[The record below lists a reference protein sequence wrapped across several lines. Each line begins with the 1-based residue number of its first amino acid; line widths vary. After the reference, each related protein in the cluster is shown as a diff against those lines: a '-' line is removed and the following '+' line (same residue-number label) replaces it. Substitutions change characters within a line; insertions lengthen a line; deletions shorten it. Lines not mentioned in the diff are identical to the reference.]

1 MITDKQ
7 EVLDNQTQQ
16 RSTQAEFLPFV
27 LLIIALFALA
37 LTGILVKFSLREMS
51 VNETLFN
58 RSWIAAIVFGLWNGF
73 YQLRIKQSDEQF
85 IPQQRNQPRDYAL
98 LLGASVA
105 YMVGRLL
112 WTWSLTETSVANAN
126 VIGGLSP
133 VFTTLGAWL
142 LFNQLFDRRFLIGL
156 VVAILGATV
165 LGFDDLLVSKH
176 GLTGDFAAFG
186 CAILY
191 AITYLILEY
200 LRSKFSVETV
210 LMWRCSVGTLLTL
223 PLVLLYEDQIFPT
236 SWSGWLIVFS
246 LAVVCEALGH
256 GLTVYSLKRFSS
268 TFVLMVYLLD
278 PVIAATLAW
287 IIFSEQLS
295 FLNWVGFAIIML
307 GIYLG
312 KTGKGADKQSN
323 SDFSKIDKQEITTQ
337 EITKVEPGF

>member
-1 MITDKQ
+1 MIPNK
-7 EVLDNQTQQ
+7 EVGLDNHTKHT
-16 RSTQAEFLPFV
+16 SIPAEVIPFV

-73 YQLRIKQSDEQF
+73 YQLRIQQSDEQF
-85 IPQQRNQPRDYAL
+85 ILKKRNETRDYGL

-142 LFNQLFDRRFLIGL
+142 LFKQIFDRRFLIGL
-156 VVAILGATV
+156 VVAILGAIV
-165 LGFDDLLVSKH
+165 LGLDDLIVSKH
-176 GLTGDFAAFG
+176 GLIGDLAALG

-191 AITYLILEY
+191 AATYLILEY

-210 LMWRCSVGTLLTL
+210 LMWRCSVGTILTL
-223 PLVLLYEDQIFPT
+223 PLVLTSENQLFP
-236 SWSGWLIVFS
+236 SSLSGWLIVFS

-287 IIFSEQLS
+287 ILFSEQLS
-295 FLNWVGFAIIML
+295 LVNWLGFAIIMV

-312 KTGKGADKQSN
+312 KTGKGAEKKSN
-323 SDFSKIDKQEITTQ
+323 SEQI
-337 EITKVEPGF
+337 EPKDVNDMEPSF